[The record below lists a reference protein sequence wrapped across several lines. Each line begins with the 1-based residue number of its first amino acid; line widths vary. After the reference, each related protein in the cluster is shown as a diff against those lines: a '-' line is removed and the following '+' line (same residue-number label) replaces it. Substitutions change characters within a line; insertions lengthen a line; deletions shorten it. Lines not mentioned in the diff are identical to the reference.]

1 MATLRKNIERARA
14 MGAPV
19 IRALL
24 ASDRYSV
31 PPGSVEQHVETA
43 VKILREVR
51 SQVMDASAKIG
62 SIPAI
67 RYS

>member
-1 MATLRKNIERARA
+1 